1 MKWFNH
7 SCSQGGGYSHV
18 MTPNLNACE
27 WSNTGGGQYRTLV
40 GASSNHSG
48 GVNVGFMD
56 GSVHFV
62 KNSVAQQAWWGIA
75 TKSGGEIVS
84 ASSL

>member
-1 MKWFNH
+1 
-7 SCSQGGGYSHV
+7 

-40 GASSNHSG
+40 GASSNHPG
-48 GVNVGFMD
+48 GVNVGFVD

-62 KNSVAQQAWWGIA
+62 KNSVAQMSWWGID
-75 TKSGGEIVS
+75 TKQGGEIVS